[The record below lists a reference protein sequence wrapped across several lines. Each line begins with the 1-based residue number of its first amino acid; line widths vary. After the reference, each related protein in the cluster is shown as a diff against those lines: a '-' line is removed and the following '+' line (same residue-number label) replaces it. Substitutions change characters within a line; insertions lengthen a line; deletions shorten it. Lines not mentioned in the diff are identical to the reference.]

1 LNVGEKVAE
10 LEALDV
16 EALKDRYKALFGK
29 KPQGRLAWS
38 RENLLQRLEEKV
50 LGLPEM
56 PPDHFR
62 AFRQGEISEVVLR
75 LRSEYRDVFGR
86 LPNGAWA
93 SDETV
98 LRDRIREASGS
109 EPKTIASAAKAVVTP
124 ATPADSA
131 AASLSASGTPGGGGP
146 LPPPP
151 AVSEAVLELR
161 KQYEVLFG
169 QKPCG
174 SWAMSEKFLKEKIE
188 SGIRTPPPIAPPLQV
203 DILDLHNQYEKMY
216 GKKPCGAWAMN
227 RKILE
232 DKLNGKGLN
241 EELPMEVRCLRR
253 TYEEVFGQKPV
264 GLWGQSAKCL
274 REKLIAGGYDN
285 ECPDC
290 KDLFNTETKMRK
302 HCRDCPV
309 AAAKAKQNVEED
321 EKKKRKKQKKK
332 KKKKKKDKKS
342 KKKHDGSQL
351 ALVDGIRE
359 PKNEDGSW
367 LCRSCGEAFTF
378 RRELRG
384 HRRSCDGAGEKRK
397 KSAVAVANPNGWD
410 CDACGAKYEKR
421 DDLRVHRLTCEKWKL
436 KVESRA
442 GRKIDWLVAPDP
454 VFSRAMRDAARLKG
468 ERGWECSGC
477 GTCFEKRGDM
487 RTHRTSCEEVKRRR
501 ATTDEDSILDLL
513 NKVDPKLAR
522 DLQKRSS
529 GENSDDDSSS
539 GESSDDTSS
548 ESDDASDSDD
558 SDSDGASDSGG
569 EGNGGK
575 VAPMSPLAAPPKGF
589 EVFWSEEYG
598 IEYYVNLLTEEAVWE
613 RPGGFIP
620 SEASADPHEG

>member
-1 LNVGEKVAE
+1 MSVGEKVAE

-62 AFRQGEISEVVLR
+62 AFRQGEISELVLR

-109 EPKTIASAAKAVVTP
+109 EPKTSTSAAKDADTA
-124 ATPADSA
+124 ATPADCA
-131 AASLSASGTPGGGGP
+131 TASLSASGAPGGGGP

-188 SGIRTPPPIAPPLQV
+188 SGIRTPPPTAPLLQV
-203 DILDLHNQYEKMY
+203 DILELHNQYEKMY
-216 GKKPCGAWAMN
+216 GKRPCGAWAMN

-253 TYEEVFGQKPV
+253 TYEVVFGQKPV

-285 ECPDC
+285 ECPEC
-290 KDLFNTETKMRK
+290 KDLFNTETKLRK
-302 HCRDCPV
+302 HCRECPA
-309 AAAKAKQNVEED
+309 AAAKAKQKVDKD
-321 EKKKRKKQKKK
+321 EKKKRKKQK

-342 KKKHDGSQL
+342 KKKHDGLQHAHL
-351 ALVDGIRE
+351 DERQE
-359 PKNEDGSW
+359 PKTEDGSW

-378 RRELRG
+378 RRELRD
-384 HRRSCDGAGEKRK
+384 HRSICDAVGEKRK
-397 KSAVAVANPNGWD
+397 KRGVAVAFPNAWD
-410 CDACGAKYEKR
+410 CDACGAKYDKR
-421 DDLRVHRLTCEKWKL
+421 DDLRDHRLACEKWKL
-436 KVESRA
+436 KIESRSA
-442 GRKIDWLVAPDP
+442 RKIDRLAAPSP
-454 VFSRAMRDAARLKG
+454 GSSRALRDAARLKG
-468 ERGWECSGC
+468 EHGWECSGC
-477 GTCFEKRGDM
+477 GTIFEKRGDM
-487 RTHRTSCEEVKRRR
+487 RKHRTSCEEVKRRR

-513 NKVDPKLAR
+513 TKVDPKLAR

-529 GENSDDDSSS
+529 GENSEDDSSS
-539 GESSDDTSS
+539 DESSDDTSS

-558 SDSDGASDSGG
+558 SDSDGASG

-598 IEYYVNLLTEEAVWE
+598 IEYYINLLTEEAVWE
-613 RPGGFIP
+613 RPAG
-620 SEASADPHEG
+620 